1 MAVDYPVVSAVDIS
15 AVEAGI
21 AKTS

>member
-1 MAVDYPVVSAVDIS
+1 MAVDYAVVSAVDIS